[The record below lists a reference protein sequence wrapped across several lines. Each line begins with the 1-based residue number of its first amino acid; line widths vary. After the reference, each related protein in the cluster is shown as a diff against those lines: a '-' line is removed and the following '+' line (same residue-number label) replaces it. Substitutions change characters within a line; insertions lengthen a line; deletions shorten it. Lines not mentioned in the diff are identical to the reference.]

1 MEISKLNGTY
11 VLNNDNWFVRYKIED
26 GDEQYFEDV
35 MLHPNCNQYA
45 KENKTDWFTIRD
57 CPNLANG
64 GEWEKM
70 AIVINREHIRGLN
83 EHVMSALQQK
93 NK

>member
-1 MEISKLNGTY
+1 MDIKKINGTY
-11 VLNNDNWFVRYKIED
+11 VLKNGDWFVRYKIENE
-26 GDEQYFEDV
+26 DEQYFENV

-45 KENKTDWFTIRD
+45 KENKTDWFIIKD
-57 CPNLANG
+57 CPNLHNG

-70 AIVINREHIRGLN
+70 AIINN
-83 EHVMSALQQK
+83 EHMRTLNDHIMSVLQQK

>member
-1 MEISKLNGTY
+1 METSKIKGTY
-11 VLNNDNWFVRYKIED
+11 LLNNDDWVIRYKIEH
-26 GDEQYFEDV
+26 GDEQYFEYV

-45 KENKTDWFTIRD
+45 KENKTDWFTIKD
-57 CPNLANG
+57 CSNLHNG

-70 AIVINREHIRGLN
+70 AIVDN
-83 EHVMSALQQK
+83 EHMRTINGHIMSVLQQK